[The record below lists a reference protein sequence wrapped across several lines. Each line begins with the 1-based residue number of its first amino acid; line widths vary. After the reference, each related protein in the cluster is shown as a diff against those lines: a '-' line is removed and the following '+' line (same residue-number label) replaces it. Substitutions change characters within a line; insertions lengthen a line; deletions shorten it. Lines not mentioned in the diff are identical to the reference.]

1 MMTTTELKKTI
12 ADIQKSGNEFCYMML
27 SRMQNDCLYYLGYGN
42 KNNKHLWAKNEY
54 DQIELMRM
62 LYDILPEKP
71 EWLAKEQIEEYANE
85 MLPNNWYGNFSA
97 FEWQEDDSFICKA
110 SEEALKSPDTQNLV
124 IALLWEWSL
133 DFAVAGEDGCMGNY
147 DMYTPLYNYSNDKL
161 YLVSHSEA
169 EKWKEGE
176 IIRIYGRETDKE
188 ERREIEEFMNK

>member
-1 MMTTTELKKTI
+1 MMTTAELKKTI
-12 ADIQKSGNEFCYMML
+12 ADFQKSGNEFCYMML

-71 EWLAKEQIEEYANE
+71 EWLTKEQIEEYADE
-85 MLPNNWYGNFSA
+85 MLPNNWYSLFSV

-110 SEEALKSPDTQNLV
+110 SEEALQGLETQSLA
-124 IALLWEWSL
+124 IALFWESFL
-133 DFAVAGEDGCMGNY
+133 DFSLAGEDGCLSNY
-147 DMYTPLYNYSNDKL
+147 DMYTPLYSFKTDKL
-161 YLVSHSEA
+161 YLIPYSES

-176 IIRIYGRETDKE
+176 IIRIYGREIDDE
-188 ERREIEEFMNK
+188 ERKEIEEFMNY

>member
-1 MMTTTELKKTI
+1 MMTTAELKKTI
-12 ADIQKSGNEFCYMML
+12 ADFQKSGNEFCYMML

-71 EWLAKEQIEEYANE
+71 EWLTKEQIEEYADE
-85 MLPNNWYGNFSA
+85 MLPNNWYSLFSV

-110 SEEALKSPDTQNLV
+110 SEEALQGLETQSLA
-124 IALLWEWSL
+124 IALFWESFL
-133 DFAVAGEDGCMGNY
+133 DFSLAGEDGCLSNY
-147 DMYTPLYNYSNDKL
+147 DMYTPLYSFKTDKL
-161 YLVSHSEA
+161 YLIPYSES

-176 IIRIYGRETDKE
+176 IIKIYGREIDDE
-188 ERREIEEFMNK
+188 ERREIEEFMNR

>member
-1 MMTTTELKKTI
+1 MMTTAELKKTI
-12 ADIQKSGNEFCYMML
+12 ADFQKSGNEFCYMML

-71 EWLAKEQIEEYANE
+71 EWLTKEQIEEYADE
-85 MLPNNWYGNFSA
+85 ILPNNWYGNFSA

-147 DMYTPLYNYSNDKL
+147 DMYTPLYNYNNDKL
-161 YLVSHSEA
+161 YLVPHSEA

-188 ERREIEEFMNK
+188 ERREIEEFMNR

>member
-12 ADIQKSGNEFCYMML
+12 TDFQKSGNEFCYMML

-71 EWLAKEQIEEYANE
+71 EWLTKEQIEEYADK
-85 MLPNNWYGNFSA
+85 MLPNNWYSLFSV

-110 SEEALKSPDTQNLV
+110 SEEALQGLETRNLAASLV
-124 IALLWEWSL
+124 WESFL
-133 DFAVAGEDGCMGNY
+133 DFSIAGEDGCLSNF
-147 DMYTPLYNYSNDKL
+147 DMYSPLYSFKTDKL
-161 YLVSHSEA
+161 YLVPYSEA
-169 EKWKEGE
+169 DKWEEGE
-176 IIRIYGRETDKE
+176 IVRIYGREIDEE
-188 ERREIEEFMNK
+188 ERKYIEEFMDI

>member
-1 MMTTTELKKTI
+1 MMTTVELKKTI
-12 ADIQKSGNEFCYMML
+12 ADFQKSGNEFCYMML

-71 EWLAKEQIEEYANE
+71 EWLTKEQIEEYADE
-85 MLPNNWYGNFSA
+85 MLPNNWYSLFSV

-110 SEEALKSPDTQNLV
+110 SEEALESPDTQNLM
-124 IALLWEWSL
+124 IALLWELSL
-133 DFAVAGEDGCMGNY
+133 DFAIAGEDGCMGNY
-147 DMYTPLYNYSNDKL
+147 DMYTPLYSYKTDKL
-161 YLVSHSEA
+161 YLILHSEA

-176 IIRIYGRETDKE
+176 IVRIYGREVDEE
-188 ERREIEEFMNK
+188 EREEIEEFMNR